1 MAAMKA
7 QFKIRAVSGTTDTLV
22 PDTGT
27 TNEMGI
33 TQIVVAMG
41 ARYTPMF
48 GAAERYVEMTLVEM

>member
-1 MAAMKA
+1 
-7 QFKIRAVSGTTDTLV
+7 
-22 PDTGT
+22 
-27 TNEMGI
+27 MGI